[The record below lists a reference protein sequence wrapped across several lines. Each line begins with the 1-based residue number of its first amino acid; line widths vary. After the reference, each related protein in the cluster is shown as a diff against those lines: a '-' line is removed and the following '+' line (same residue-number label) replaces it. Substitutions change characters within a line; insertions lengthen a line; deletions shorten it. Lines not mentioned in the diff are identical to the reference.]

1 MVHNLVRKLPF
12 EEQSSHAI
20 LMYNNRKSF
29 DKIVKECDQV
39 WRFGLAHGN
48 KLPRTQVNL
57 VEDVSEEEEEQD
69 SQAALIL

>member
-1 MVHNLVRKLPF
+1 M
-12 EEQSSHAI
+12 SHAI
-20 LMYNNRKSF
+20 QMYNNRKSF

-48 KLPRTQVNL
+48 KRPRTQVNL